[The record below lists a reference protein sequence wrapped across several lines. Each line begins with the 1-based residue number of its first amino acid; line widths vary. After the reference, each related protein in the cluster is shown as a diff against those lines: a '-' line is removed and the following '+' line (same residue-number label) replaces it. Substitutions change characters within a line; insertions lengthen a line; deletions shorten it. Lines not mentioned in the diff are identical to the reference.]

1 MNIDFQKFCSLC
13 ETSLLDILS
22 GFGSNPGVLRYDYSE
37 EDYKN
42 AKAALIIQHDN
53 EDNEDKPHEI
63 TYEEVLESIV
73 YRGGKLT
80 FYDVEDDKDTPYTL
94 DLAALER
101 GVDGFIENAKE
112 SFADYLNGNGDSIT
126 DNVFI
131 QCCLFGKPVYA

>member
-13 ETSLLDILS
+13 ETSLMDILS
-22 GFGSNPGVLRYDYSE
+22 GFGSNPGVLRFDYSD

-53 EDNEDKPHEI
+53 EGKPYEI

-73 YRGGKLT
+73 FRGGKLT
-80 FYDVEDDKDTPYTL
+80 FYDIEDEKETPYAL

-112 SFADYLNGNGDSIT
+112 SFADYLNGNSDSIT

-131 QCCLFGKPVYA
+131 QCCLFGKPEYA

>member
-13 ETSLLDILS
+13 ETSLMDILS
-22 GFGSNPGVLRYDYSE
+22 GFGSNPGVLRYDYSD

-53 EDNEDKPHEI
+53 EGKPYEI

-80 FYDVEDDKDTPYTL
+80 FYDVEDEKETPYAL

>member
-22 GFGSNPGVLRYDYSE
+22 GFGSNPGVLRYEYSD

-53 EDNEDKPHEI
+53 EGKPYEI

-73 YRGGKLT
+73 FRGGKLT
-80 FYDVEDDKDTPYTL
+80 FYDIEDEKETPYAL

-112 SFADYLNGNGDSIT
+112 SFADYLNGNGDSIA

>member
-22 GFGSNPGVLRYDYSE
+22 GFGSNPGVLRYEYSD

-53 EDNEDKPHEI
+53 EGKPYEI

-112 SFADYLNGNGDSIT
+112 SFADCLNGNEDSIA

>member
-22 GFGSNPGVLRYDYSE
+22 GFGSNPGVLRYEYSD

-53 EDNEDKPHEI
+53 EGKPYEI

-80 FYDVEDDKDTPYTL
+80 FYDIEDDKNTPYAL

-112 SFADYLNGNGDSIT
+112 SFADCLNGNGDSIA

>member
-22 GFGSNPGVLRYDYSE
+22 GFGSNPGVLRYEYSD

-53 EDNEDKPHEI
+53 EGKPYEI

-80 FYDVEDDKDTPYTL
+80 FYDVEDEKETPYTL

-112 SFADYLNGNGDSIT
+112 SFADYLNGNGDSIS

-131 QCCLFGKPVYA
+131 QCCLFGKPVFA

>member
-53 EDNEDKPHEI
+53 EGKPYEI

-73 YRGGKLT
+73 FRGGKLT
-80 FYDVEDDKDTPYTL
+80 FYDIEDEKETPYAL

-112 SFADYLNGNGDSIT
+112 SFADYLNGNGDSIA

>member
-13 ETSLLDILS
+13 ETSLMDILS

-53 EDNEDKPHEI
+53 EGKPYEI

-80 FYDVEDDKDTPYTL
+80 FYDVEDDKETPYAL

>member
-13 ETSLLDILS
+13 ETSLMDILS

-53 EDNEDKPHEI
+53 EGKPYEI

-73 YRGGKLT
+73 FRGGKLT
-80 FYDVEDDKDTPYTL
+80 FYDIEDDKDTPYTL

-112 SFADYLNGNGDSIT
+112 SFADYLNGNGDSVA

>member
-1 MNIDFQKFCSLC
+1 MNIDFNKFCSLC

-53 EDNEDKPHEI
+53 EGKPYEI

-73 YRGGKLT
+73 FRGGKLT
-80 FYDVEDDKDTPYTL
+80 FYDIEDEKETPYAL

-112 SFADYLNGNGDSIT
+112 SFADYLNGNGDSIA

-131 QCCLFGKPVYA
+131 QCCLFGQPVYA

>member
-13 ETSLLDILS
+13 ETSLQDILS
-22 GFGSNPGVLRYDYSE
+22 GFGSNPGVLRYEYSDT
-37 EDYKN
+37 DYKN

-53 EDNEDKPHEI
+53 EGKPYEI

-112 SFADYLNGNGDSIT
+112 SFADYLHGNGDSIA

>member
-1 MNIDFQKFCSLC
+1 MNIDFNKFCSLC
-13 ETSLLDILS
+13 ETSLADILS
-22 GFGSNPGVLRYDYSE
+22 GFGSNPGVLRYDYSD
-37 EDYKN
+37 EDYKA

-53 EDNEDKPHEI
+53 EGKPYEI

-73 YRGGKLT
+73 FRGGKLT
-80 FYDVEDDKDTPYTL
+80 FYDIEDDKKTQYAL
-94 DLAALER
+94 DLTALER

-131 QCCLFGKPVYA
+131 QCCLFGKPEYA

>member
-37 EDYKN
+37 EDYTI

-53 EDNEDKPHEI
+53 EGKPYEI

-80 FYDVEDDKDTPYTL
+80 FYDIEDDKETPYAL

>member
-53 EDNEDKPHEI
+53 EGKPYEI

-73 YRGGKLT
+73 FRGGKLT
-80 FYDVEDDKDTPYTL
+80 FYDIEDEKETPYAL

-112 SFADYLNGNGDSIT
+112 SFADYLNGNGDSVA

>member
-53 EDNEDKPHEI
+53 EGKPYEI

-80 FYDVEDDKDTPYTL
+80 FYDVEDDKETPYVL

>member
-1 MNIDFQKFCSLC
+1 MNIDFNKFCSLC

-53 EDNEDKPHEI
+53 EGKPYEI

-73 YRGGKLT
+73 YRGGTLT

-112 SFADYLNGNGDSIT
+112 SFADYLHGNGDSIA

>member
-22 GFGSNPGVLRYDYSE
+22 GFGSNPGVLRYEYSD

-53 EDNEDKPHEI
+53 EGKPYEI

-80 FYDVEDDKDTPYTL
+80 FYDTEDEKETPYAL

-112 SFADYLNGNGDSIT
+112 SFADYLNGNGDSIS

>member
-1 MNIDFQKFCSLC
+1 M
-13 ETSLLDILS
+13 DILS
-22 GFGSNPGVLRYDYSE
+22 GFGSNPGVLRYEYSE

-53 EDNEDKPHEI
+53 EGKPYEI

-73 YRGGKLT
+73 FRGGTLT
-80 FYDVEDDKDTPYTL
+80 FYDTEDEEEKPYTL

-101 GVDGFIENAKE
+101 GVDGFIEHAKE
-112 SFADYLNGNGDSIT
+112 SFADYLNGNGDSIA

-131 QCCLFGKPVYA
+131 QCCLFGEPVYA

>member
-53 EDNEDKPHEI
+53 EGKPYEI

-80 FYDVEDDKDTPYTL
+80 FYDIEDDDNTPYTL

-112 SFADYLNGNGDSIT
+112 SFADYLNGNGDSIA

>member
-13 ETSLLDILS
+13 ETSLMDILS

-53 EDNEDKPHEI
+53 EGKPYEI

-73 YRGGKLT
+73 HRGGKLT
-80 FYDVEDDKDTPYTL
+80 FYDVEDEKETPYTL

>member
-53 EDNEDKPHEI
+53 EGKPYEI

-80 FYDVEDDKDTPYTL
+80 FYDIEDDKDTPYAL

>member
-53 EDNEDKPHEI
+53 EGKPYEI

-73 YRGGKLT
+73 FRGGKLT
-80 FYDVEDDKDTPYTL
+80 FYDIEDENETPYAL

>member
-1 MNIDFQKFCSLC
+1 MNIDVQKFCSLC
-13 ETSLLDILS
+13 ETSVLDILS

-53 EDNEDKPHEI
+53 EGKPYEI

-80 FYDVEDDKDTPYTL
+80 FYDIEDEKETPYAL

-112 SFADYLNGNGDSIT
+112 SFADYLNGNGDSVA

>member
-22 GFGSNPGVLRYDYSE
+22 GFGSNPGVLRYEYSD

-53 EDNEDKPHEI
+53 EGKPYEI

-80 FYDVEDDKDTPYTL
+80 FYDVEDEKETPYTL

-112 SFADYLNGNGDSIT
+112 SFADYLNGNGDSIS

>member
-13 ETSLLDILS
+13 ETSLQDILS
-22 GFGSNPGVLRYDYSE
+22 GFGSNPGVLRYDYSN

-53 EDNEDKPHEI
+53 EGKPYEI

-80 FYDVEDDKDTPYTL
+80 FYDTEDEEEKPYTL

-131 QCCLFGKPVYA
+131 QCCLFGEPVYA

>member
-53 EDNEDKPHEI
+53 EGKPYEI

-80 FYDVEDDKDTPYTL
+80 FYDIEDEKETPYAL

-112 SFADYLNGNGDSIT
+112 SFADYLNGNGDSVA

>member
-53 EDNEDKPHEI
+53 EGKPYEI

-80 FYDVEDDKDTPYTL
+80 FYDVEDEKETPYAL

-112 SFADYLNGNGDSIT
+112 SFADYLNGNGDSIA

>member
-22 GFGSNPGVLRYDYSE
+22 GVGSNPGVLRYEYSD
-37 EDYKN
+37 EDYKH
-42 AKAALIIQHDN
+42 AKAALTIQHDN
-53 EDNEDKPHEI
+53 EGKPYEI
-63 TYEEVLESIV
+63 AYEEVLESIV
-73 YRGGKLT
+73 FRGGKLT
-80 FYDVEDDKDTPYTL
+80 FYDTEDEEETPYTL

>member
-53 EDNEDKPHEI
+53 EGKPYEI

-80 FYDVEDDKDTPYTL
+80 FYDIEDDKETPYAL

>member
-22 GFGSNPGVLRYDYSE
+22 GFGSNPGVLRYEYSD

-53 EDNEDKPHEI
+53 EGKPYEI

-80 FYDVEDDKDTPYTL
+80 FYDIEDDKNTPYAL
-94 DLAALER
+94 DRAALER

-112 SFADYLNGNGDSIT
+112 SFADYLNGNGDSIS
-126 DNVFI
+126 DHVFI

>member
-1 MNIDFQKFCSLC
+1 MNIDFNKFCSLC
-13 ETSLLDILS
+13 ETSLADILS
-22 GFGSNPGVLRYDYSE
+22 GFGSNPGVLRYEYSD

-42 AKAALIIQHDN
+42 AKAALVIQHDN
-53 EDNEDKPHEI
+53 EGKPYEI

-73 YRGGKLT
+73 FRGGKLT
-80 FYDVEDDKDTPYTL
+80 FYDIEDDKETPYTL

-112 SFADYLNGNGDSIT
+112 SFADYLNDNGDSIT

>member
-13 ETSLLDILS
+13 ETSLQDILS
-22 GFGSNPGVLRYDYSE
+22 GFGSNPGVLRYEYSDT
-37 EDYKN
+37 DYKN

-53 EDNEDKPHEI
+53 EGKPYEI

-73 YRGGKLT
+73 FRGGTLT
-80 FYDVEDDKDTPYTL
+80 FYDTEDEEEKPYTL

-112 SFADYLNGNGDSIT
+112 SFVDYLNGNGDSIA

-131 QCCLFGKPVYA
+131 QCCLFGEPVYA

>member
-22 GFGSNPGVLRYDYSE
+22 GFGSNPGVLRYEYSD

-53 EDNEDKPHEI
+53 EGKPYEI

-80 FYDVEDDKDTPYTL
+80 FYDIEDEKETPYAL

-112 SFADYLNGNGDSIT
+112 SFADYLNGNGDSIA

>member
-22 GFGSNPGVLRYDYSE
+22 GFGSNPGVLRYEYSD

-53 EDNEDKPHEI
+53 EGKPYEI

-80 FYDVEDDKDTPYTL
+80 FYDVEDDDNTPYTL

-112 SFADYLNGNGDSIT
+112 SFADYLNGNGDSIA

-131 QCCLFGKPVYA
+131 QCCLFGEPVYA

>member
-22 GFGSNPGVLRYDYSE
+22 GFGSNPGVLRYEYSD

-53 EDNEDKPHEI
+53 EGKPYEI

>member
-22 GFGSNPGVLRYDYSE
+22 GFGSNPGVLRYEYSD

-53 EDNEDKPHEI
+53 EGKPYEI

-80 FYDVEDDKDTPYTL
+80 FYDIEDDKNTPYAL

-112 SFADYLNGNGDSIT
+112 SFADYLNGNGDSIS

>member
-13 ETSLLDILS
+13 ETSLMDILS

-53 EDNEDKPHEI
+53 EGKPYEI

-73 YRGGKLT
+73 FRGGKLT
-80 FYDVEDDKDTPYTL
+80 FYDIEDDKETPYTL

-126 DNVFI
+126 DNVFS
-131 QCCLFGKPVYA
+131 QCCLFGRPVYA